1 MSPASRPVLATERA
15 ALMLQLVPYLIN
27 KGDVAVEEAAADFD
41 VSPQQMRGMVEKLT
55 VIGRPGDSGYW
66 QMANDL
72 FDIDWD
78 LLEQQDRISLTNAVG
93 LEHAPRLT
101 AREAAALL
109 AGLQLAQ
116 SLPGVRD
123 SGVIAGL
130 LAKLARGASS
140 APADVIVA
148 PEPVDDVRMT
158 VDDALRKRVAVSFTY
173 KAPDAPVTTRTVDP
187 VKVHIADG
195 QWYLQGWCHLR
206 QAMRTFHLDRV
217 SDLALTDI
225 AITHGEEPVP
235 ALFDIDEGDIVA
247 RIRFREAV
255 AGLLRGYLGRAQQI
269 VGDGPVRDATLR
281 VADPQSLKR
290 LATGRGGDVE
300 IIEPLQARDAAAEWA
315 RSALEQ
321 YPGQST
327 D

>member
-1 MSPASRPVLATERA
+1 VTDAARPVLATERA

-27 KGDVAVEEAAADFD
+27 KGEVSLAEAAADFD
-41 VSPQQMRGMVEKLT
+41 VSAAQMRAMVEKLT
-55 VIGRPGDSGYW
+55 VIGRPGERGYW

-78 LLEQQDRISLTNAVG
+78 LLDEQDRISLTNAVG

-109 AGLQLAQ
+109 AGLQLAR
-116 SLPGVRD
+116 SLPGVGS
-123 SGVIAGL
+123 SGVISGL

-140 APADVIVA
+140 TPADVIVA
-148 PEPVDDVRMT
+148 PEPVDGVRTT
-158 VDDALRKRVAVSFTY
+158 VDDALRRGVAVSFAY

-217 SDLALTDI
+217 SDLELTGI
-225 AITHGEEPVP
+225 PITHGEEQPP
-235 ALFDIDEGDIVA
+235 ELFEMTEHDNAV
-247 RIRFREAV
+247 RIRFPAAV
-255 AGLLRGYLGRAQQI
+255 APLLRGYLDRA
-269 VGDGPVRDATLR
+269 RDVTTSSGTTEATVR
-281 VADPQSLKR
+281 VADPTSLKR
-290 LATGRGGDVE
+290 LAAGRGGDVA
-300 IIEPLQARDAAAEWA
+300 IVEPAVAREAAAEWA
-315 RSALEQ
+315 RAGLDQ
-321 YPGQST
+321 YPDAG
-327 D
+327 